1 MDIVVT
7 TRCLICCKIRKGDS
21 DVKTKKALLAKCSN
35 VALSV
40 MAVMAIIFANCQ
52 CSARAYEPE
61 LPEEL
66 K

>member
-1 MDIVVT
+1 M
-7 TRCLICCKIRKGDS
+7 
-21 DVKTKKALLAKCSN
+21 KALLAKFSTKFSN
-35 VALSV
+35 VVLSV
-40 MAVMAIIFANCQ
+40 MAVMAMIFANCQ

>member
-1 MDIVVT
+1 M
-7 TRCLICCKIRKGDS
+7 
-21 DVKTKKALLAKCSN
+21 KTKKALLAKCSN